1 MTQSPNTQTFRPANI
16 PTTAG
21 YSVEQSAADSHKLAL
36 TTAQAADARKAAD
49 IVLLKVT
56 EVSYLADYF
65 LIATGF
71 SHVQVRAIANSI
83 EQTVEETYNR
93 LPIHR
98 EGHKDG
104 SWVLLDYG
112 EVIVH
117 IFSQKEREFY
127 NLEAFWGHAERI
139 AFTALPTYSGKQ
151 SI

>member
-16 PTTAG
+16 PTVTG
-21 YSVEQSAADSHKLAL
+21 YSIEQATADSHELAL
-36 TTAQAADARKAAD
+36 AAARAADDRKAAD
-49 IVLLKVT
+49 IVLLKVA

-65 LIATGF
+65 VIATGF

-83 EQTVEETYNR
+83 EQTVEQTYSR

-127 NLEAFWGHAERI
+127 NLEAFWGHAERV
-139 AFTALPTYSGKQ
+139 AFTALPTY
-151 SI
+151 